1 MSFTTKRNL
10 LENIKPLWSLDRN
23 SQNTKYKI
31 QSNTVSVLNFCS
43 LFTAALDTKARETE
57 NKIPDITYL
66 AGKAAQYTKA
76 AKV

>member
-1 MSFTTKRNL
+1 MC
-10 LENIKPLWSLDRN
+10 
-23 SQNTKYKI
+23 SQ
-31 QSNTVSVLNFCS
+31 FCS
-43 LFTAALDTKARETE
+43 LFTAALNTKARETE